1 VEQWKEGSDDR
12 IESTEDDASSDIA
25 KMLQA
30 SLAIN
35 ASRKSVHKLD
45 IKIGDHRLRAYGNEH
60 LLTDYSD
67 VVFALSETSHVH
79 IKVISKTDKRVT
91 A

>member
-1 VEQWKEGSDDR
+1 
-12 IESTEDDASSDIA
+12 
-25 KMLQA
+25 
-30 SLAIN
+30 
-35 ASRKSVHKLD
+35 
-45 IKIGDHRLRAYGNEH
+45 